1 MYECGIRSLICKLMA
16 RSGEDGALATE
27 TYPLMNCYDDCIMH
41 AGFPGAL
48 LASINMRTPT
58 ISSKKWVDIKDTDRD
73 MATGP
78 S

>member
-1 MYECGIRSLICKLMA
+1 MVTC
-16 RSGEDGALATE
+16 
-27 TYPLMNCYDDCIMH
+27 PLLDCCDDCIMH

-58 ISSKKWVDIKDTDRD
+58 ISSKTWVDIKDIDRD
-73 MATGP
+73 METGP